1 MTTQSV
7 SAICKGT
14 SGKIYTFENT
24 SVTDGTTFVELLS
37 GPSPYSLT
45 AQSLGDY
52 AQDDT
57 ITHALVTAQ
66 TNAGAAKIDFGGN
79 TVATVAVTAFGVTS
93 EMKPLCTPLRIRPGM
108 TLKVATH
115 VVATTQYYLAVETGS
130 QSHVFAATSTG
141 AGTYDLVSVN
151 TGQDIGR
158 EINTTIQKAYFTEPQ
173 DTTAAPAGAIFV
185 NGSGQPLGFC
195 PLSGSS
201 KQQPCYS
208 MPLNIPVDLNMKA
221 QVVADA

>member
-7 SAICKGT
+7 SAIAKGR
-14 SGKIYTFENT
+14 SGKVYTFENT
-24 SVTDGTTFVELLS
+24 AVTDGTTFVELQS

-52 AQDDT
+52 AQGDV
-57 ITHALVTAQ
+57 ITHVLVTAQ
-66 TNAGAAKIDFGGN
+66 TNAGAAKIDFGGE
-79 TVATVAVTAFGVTS
+79 TVATCAVSAFGVTS
-93 EMKPLCTPLRIRPGM
+93 EMKPLYRPLLIQPGM
-108 TLKVATH
+108 TLNVATH
-115 VVATTQYYLAVETGS
+115 VVATAQYYLAVETAS

-141 AGTYDLVSVN
+141 AGTYDLESVN
-151 TGQDIGR
+151 TSQDVGR
-158 EINTTIQKAYFTEPQ
+158 VIKGKIEAAYFTGPQ
-173 DTTAAPAGAIFV
+173 DTTAGPAGAIFV
-185 NGSGQPLGFC
+185 NGAGQPLGFV

-208 MPLNIPVDLNMKA
+208 MGLNIAVDLNMRA